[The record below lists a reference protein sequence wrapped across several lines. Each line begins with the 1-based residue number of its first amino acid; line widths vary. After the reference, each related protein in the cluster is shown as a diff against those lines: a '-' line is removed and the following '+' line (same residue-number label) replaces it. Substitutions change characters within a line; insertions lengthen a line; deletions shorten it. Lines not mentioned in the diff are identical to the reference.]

1 MQLPEM
7 PPMDAVTQF
16 QRNCM
21 ALDSAIVP
29 VSGAGAVA
37 FWLNVRNLVVVLA
50 LLQQAARPGGALPS
64 SSEDWATCLGCTSLF
79 VMGRP
84 LSAQDIDHHVLGL
97 GSHSPLAMPSRQ
109 SLQSMWGEQC
119 SVAGH
124 VQGLMP
130 WPVFGLWLPVSFGLP
145 DLRAFEPEILLAQ
158 LRSSAE
164 RLVDRCRRVAEA
176 PQEAG
181 YPCSNML
188 RLPPIL
194 RLSCA
199 VWQPLLK
206 CRGSHALSTELC
218 EIDWKFAPTST
229 QIHSSD
235 A

>member
-1 MQLPEM
+1 
-7 PPMDAVTQF
+7 
-16 QRNCM
+16 
-21 ALDSAIVP
+21 
-29 VSGAGAVA
+29 
-37 FWLNVRNLVVVLA
+37 
-50 LLQQAARPGGALPS
+50 
-64 SSEDWATCLGCTSLF
+64 
-79 VMGRP
+79 MGRP

-97 GSHSPLAMPSRQ
+97 GSHSPLAMGSRQ
-109 SLQSMWGEQC
+109 SLQSLWGEQC

-130 WPVFGLWLPVSFGLP
+130 WPVFGLWLP
-145 DLRAFEPEILLAQ
+145 EILLAQ

-164 RLVDRCRRVAEA
+164 RLVDRCKCVAEA

-206 CRGSHALSTELC
+206 LWHFSKL
-218 EIDWKFAPTST
+218 
-229 QIHSSD
+229 
-235 A
+235 